1 VTAEDRHSGDE
12 YDGDP
17 GGGEMLRPEIT
28 VLGDEALVQAAE
40 MSVRIRDDVARALQ
54 GPAEESEEE
63 ARALEKLVAGLGGT
77 LVPVH
82 PGSDDPLLRRH
93 FTVRVEDA
101 ETVGRVAE
109 ELRKADAVEA
119 VLTKPSAELP

>member
-1 VTAEDRHSGDE
+1 VTAEDRHCGDE
-12 YDGDP
+12 PDGDP

-28 VLGDEALVQAAE
+28 VLGDEALVPAAV
-40 MSVRIRDDVARALQ
+40 MRVRIRDDVARALQ
-54 GPAEESEEE
+54 GRAEESEE
-63 ARALEKLVAGLGGT
+63 ARALEQLLAALGGS
-77 LVPVH
+77 LAPVH
-82 PGSDDPLLRRH
+82 PGSEDPLLRRH